1 MNHSPLLMAVK
12 ANAQRLPNKVAI
24 IEGDTQVTYALLW
37 ENVLKA
43 AYVLHNLGIVSND
56 RIVLSAKKDIRYI
69 YMYLGAHVLGVS
81 NVLVDA
87 EQNEKRLQYIEKK
100 TEPKYCFGYESKQY
114 PSILFNKID
123 FDSAKILDFAV
134 DGVTRNSI
142 AEILFTTG
150 TTGDPK
156 GVCLS
161 YDNIYGSASNINEF
175 IKNDVDDIE
184 ILGLPVCH
192 SFGMGRI
199 RCNLIKGSTIIL
211 LGSFANVRLFVN
223 TIEKY
228 KVTGFGVVPAAWA
241 YIRKISG
248 TRLSKFAN
256 QLRFIEIGSA
266 SMPLET
272 KKEMVEMFPNTRIC
286 MHYGLTEASRSV
298 FIEFGDTNHL
308 NSIGKPVTDKV
319 DVKIFNDEG
328 IEQPVGVSGELCVR
342 GNMVMRNYLEINDT
356 KNAFFND
363 YFRTGDNGYI
373 DEEGYLY
380 LMGREKE
387 LINVGGKKVSPMEVE
402 DAICALG
409 VGDCV
414 CVPMKDPDGIMGEL
428 VKCYILKDST
438 DLTFEEIAEQ
448 LAEKLE
454 PYKRPVAYDYIN
466 AIPMTS
472 SGKKQ
477 RVMMQGKDKI
487 KIRPTNGLY
496 FRTFEELKEN
506 EELGYDDSDNIM
518 ATLDEHQKVAIL
530 NKPTGYNPEEI
541 CQILAISDN
550 KVVGTQMC
558 YSSRVV
564 IDGEEIIC
572 NHASTVYSH
581 PDYRSKGVGGN
592 LLIALTKLKPWRNTI
607 TGGNS
612 QMSLPI
618 FKALRY
624 TSFEFPR
631 FIFLLKSRCAVQ
643 YILRSEGL
651 IANSLSTIVDLGL
664 KLQKKFA
671 FSKISKYAKSLT
683 IEKCSECPREVEDI
697 VADDPHRFREQHDKA
712 WFDWNMKYDFNPD
725 KRKSKTLYVVKDNNE
740 IVGFFVHKIQ
750 FYETASSRGF
760 KNVLLGSVMEW
771 GIKKG
776 TPMTE
781 SDIQL
786 IAIKSMPANVDG
798 VQIATDDDET
808 AKRFKRIGAF
818 RMDCANMCVRLRS
831 IKQVEVKEAMKDGKN
846 WRLRLACNDTL
857 VN

>member
-1 MNHSPLLMAVK
+1 MKHSPLLMAVK
-12 ANAQRLPNKVAI
+12 ANAQNTPGKIAI
-24 IEGDTQVTYALLW
+24 IEGEMQVSYAQLL
-37 ENVLKA
+37 ENVMKA
-43 AYVLHNLGIVSND
+43 SHVLERLGISSND

-69 YMYLGAHVLGVS
+69 YMYLGAHAVGAT

-87 EQNEKRLQYIEKK
+87 EQNDKRLEYIEKM
-100 TEPKYCFGYESKQY
+100 TEPKYCFGYESRQY
-114 PSILFNKID
+114 PYMSFDQLDLENAECTEIVID
-123 FDSAKILDFAV
+123 N
-134 DGVTRNSI
+134 VTEDDI

-161 YDNIYGSASNINEF
+161 YANIYVSACNINEF
-175 IKNDVDDIE
+175 IKNDTDDVE
-184 ILGLPVCH
+184 VLGLPVCH

-211 LGSFANVRLFVN
+211 LGNFANVRLFVN

-228 KVTGFGVVPAAWA
+228 KATGFGVVPAAWA

-248 TRLSKFAN
+248 TRLSKFAD
-256 QLRFIEIGSA
+256 QIKFIEIGSA
-266 SMPLET
+266 AMPLET
-272 KKEMVEMFPNTRIC
+272 KEEMLQMFPNTRIC

-298 FIEFGDTNHL
+298 FIEFHDTEHIK
-308 NSIGKPVTDKV
+308 SIGKPVTDRV
-319 DVKIFNDEG
+319 DVKIFNSEG
-328 IEQPVGVSGELCVR
+328 VEQPVGVSGELCVK
-342 GNMVMRNYLEINDT
+342 GNMVMRHYLEEKDT
-356 KNAFFND
+356 EKAFFNG

-373 DEEGYLY
+373 DNEGYLY

-438 DLTFEEIAEQ
+438 TLTFEEIAEL
-448 LAEKLE
+448 LAKKLE
-454 PYKRPVAYDYIN
+454 PYKRPSAYDYIN

-487 KIRPTNGLY
+487 KIRPANGLY

-506 EELGYDDSDNIM
+506 TDLGYDDSDNIM
-518 ATLDEHQKVAIL
+518 ASLDENQRVAIL
-530 NKPTGYNPEEI
+530 DKPTGYDPEEV
-541 CQILAISDN
+541 CQILAISNN

-558 YSSRVV
+558 YSSRAV

-572 NHASTVYSH
+572 NHASTVFSH

-624 TSFEFPR
+624 NSFEFPR

-643 YILRSEGL
+643 YVLHSNGI
-651 IANSLSTIVDLGL
+651 ITKALSALVDTVL
-664 KLQKKFA
+664 KLQRKYA
-671 FSKISKYAKSLT
+671 FSKISKYARTLT
-683 IEKCSECPREVEDI
+683 IEKCTECPKVVEDI

-725 KRKSKTLYVVKDNNE
+725 HRKSKTLYVVKDKEE

-760 KNVLLGSVMEW
+760 KDVLLGSVMEW

-776 TPMTE
+776 CPMSE

-786 IAIKSMPANVDG
+786 LAIKAMPSNVDG
-798 VQIATDDDET
+798 VQVATDDKET
-808 AKRFKRIGAF
+808 AGKFKKVGAF
-818 RMDCANMCVRLRS
+818 PMDNANMCVRLRS
-831 IKQVEVKEAMKDGKN
+831 IKDADVKEAMKDGKN